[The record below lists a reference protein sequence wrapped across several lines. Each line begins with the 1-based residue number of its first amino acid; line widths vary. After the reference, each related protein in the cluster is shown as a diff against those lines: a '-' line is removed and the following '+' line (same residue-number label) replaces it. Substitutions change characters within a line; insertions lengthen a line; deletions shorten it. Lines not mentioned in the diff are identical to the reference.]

1 LRVSP
6 ARQALGDSAG
16 SPLQGNG
23 LRLPDNARPRTRPQA
38 GFPNRRARRVQ
49 RKCSR
54 EAVMSTILNAPPEH
68 VSVEDEQVWGRVLE
82 IARSHVNGWP
92 ASGGHVAGHGTLLR
106 GLGAG
111 VGSVYI
117 RCGMLDDARSGSRLV
132 VVALEHDT
140 SLFPSAQ
147 ELRKRFRLTR
157 REAEV
162 ALLVAERRSTQ
173 EIAELLFVT
182 THTVRRHI

>member
-1 LRVSP
+1 
-6 ARQALGDSAG
+6 
-16 SPLQGNG
+16 
-23 LRLPDNARPRTRPQA
+23 
-38 GFPNRRARRVQ
+38 
-49 RKCSR
+49 
-54 EAVMSTILNAPPEH
+54 
-68 VSVEDEQVWGRVLE
+68 
-82 IARSHVNGWP
+82 
-92 ASGGHVAGHGTLLR
+92 
-106 GLGAG
+106 GAG

-182 THTVRRHI
+182 THTVRRHIEKVLLKLGVRRRTDVRHVLVALKRGDESGAATWRRAVGT